1 MIVIVLIILI
11 LVSIIL
17 DIYALDGSVDIFDES
32 KNRKGKICGIISIVI
47 IVVLV
52 IIAIT
57 SIYTWNNNAKP
68 TLSHQFKITAM
79 RDNHEMYLNPCLFS
93 VDGDTEVR
101 YYYIR
106 PYNGG
111 VKEGYVPATRTIIYE
126 TDECEPHIECYFTE
140 RITSDEHPFLAKWY
154 LQNDWNNTENYFK
167 EYHVYIPK
175 GTVVSDYS
183 IDLKN

>member
-1 MIVIVLIILI
+1 MIIIVLIVLI
-11 LVSIIL
+11 LASVIL
-17 DIYALDGSVDIFDES
+17 GCFALDDIIYE
-32 KNRKGKICGIISIVI
+32 NRNRRGKICGIISIII
-47 IVVLV
+47 IVALV
-52 IIAIT
+52 IMAT
-57 SIYTWNNNAKP
+57 ASSVMWNNNAKP
-68 TLSHQFKITAM
+68 ILSHQFKITAM

-93 VDGDTEVR
+93 VDGNTEVR
-101 YYYIR
+101 YYYLR

-140 RITSDEHPFLAKWY
+140 RITSDEHPFLARWY
-154 LQNDWNNTENYFK
+154 LQKDWNDTENAFK